1 MRAFSLGV
9 IVSTAVHIGAIAVL
23 MALSPPVQD
32 APIDVVEVD
41 FTHMDRPFKDSSPSK
56 PLLGTIPKR
65 RTIQRDG
72 KHSRQTIKMDRMTR
86 EIPETAPD
94 KGQAKPPVL
103 PIQVATPADRSEA
116 CVPATSETRGE
127 AVRSALSIAQAEA
140 ASGGAVAAF
149 GGHSGS
155 DASLPER
162 GISDGNRVESASM
175 TNREG
180 LAEGGENYRYIRDAI
195 LKNLR
200 YPERARRLGLEGKVL
215 LSFVVL
221 EDGTTSEIKVLDG
234 SRHRILDES
243 AREAVAETRIARKV
257 PYRVAVRLPV
267 TFRLHR
273 MKDQELREPSLAD
286 RS

>member
-41 FTHMDRPFKDSSPSK
+41 FSHMDRPFKDSSPSK

-116 CVPATSETRGE
+116 CVPATAETRGE
-127 AVRSALSIAQAEA
+127 AVRSALSIAQSEA
-140 ASGGAVAAF
+140 ASGGAAAAF
-149 GGHSGS
+149 GGHPGS
-155 DASLPER
+155 DAPLPAR

-180 LAEGGENYRYIRDAI
+180 LAEGSENYRYIRDAI

-243 AREAVAETRIARKV
+243 ARDAVAETRIARKV
-257 PYRVAVRLPV
+257 PYRVVVRLPV
-267 TFRLHR
+267 TFRLHGA
-273 MKDQELREPSLAD
+273 KDHELGESSLAD